1 MFEWFHFRIIRINLN
16 SNFQYIRFKFDFPFI
31 NVPNTVWI
39 VFLHPYEG
47 ILHVHIS
54 GYALVFSA
62 ADLEMLLTLDIAGWF
77 RLMETAENQ
86 EFTVFDVDNG
96 KTSDATYS

>member
-1 MFEWFHFRIIRINLN
+1 MRINLN

-39 VFLHPYEG
+39 VFLHPFEG
-47 ILHVHIS
+47 ILHVHKWIC
-54 GYALVFSA
+54 VFSV

-86 EFTVFDVDNG
+86 ESTVFDFDNG